1 MGDDNNN
8 ISFSP
13 QLPLDILF
21 EILSYVK
28 DSSKDLLTCSR
39 INHAWHRLVTRFY
52 IWKEVKV
59 NSFHMYTRFYNTL
72 LRISWTKKQHAID
85 NWIKLVKNMIRNKNI
100 NIDENKNVKLQRPLY
115 FHSTNPYGS
124 YIQVLDL
131 SGIDL
136 KEYITSKLLCSLF
149 PNTPN
154 LIKIDLYNCFNV
166 NDKVVEVISESCR
179 GLIELRIFGCTKVSD
194 KSMAFLKRCRQLREL
209 DIGYCIKV
217 TSKGLKILIDNCP
230 NLISLSFINSI
241 RFEVDSLIP
250 LGPDFKN
257 FEKLFLSYCNIS
269 DGFIVSIVPFLTKL
283 RVLDLGHCLLK
294 LTSDT
299 VEMIVTSCPN
309 IEELHIS
316 CSGIDEKG
324 IKLIRK
330 NLENL
335 KCIDLSRC
343 RMITDELVED
353 LVKHCRRLKQ
363 IDISNNIGVTGKS
376 FLIVAENENI
386 EYASFDGCSMVNGIL
401 PKHPPPPGNSKMKKL
416 SFSFC
421 VDLSEI
427 TLQHIPNW
435 FKGLEYLA
443 INNVLITSCDSF
455 YNLCNQLKHLK
466 YIDVRNTVFMHNDIC
481 LEDYPSIK
489 IEI

>member
-39 INHAWHRLVTRFY
+39 INHAWHRL
-52 IWKEVKV
+52 
-59 NSFHMYTRFYNTL
+59 
-72 LRISWTKKQHAID
+72 
-85 NWIKLVKNMIRNKNI
+85 
-100 NIDENKNVKLQRPLY
+100 RPLY

-209 DIGYCIKV
+209 DIGYCVKV

-294 LTSDT
+294 LTSVT

-309 IEELHIS
+309 IEELH
-316 CSGIDEKG
+316 
-324 IKLIRK
+324 
-330 NLENL
+330 
-335 KCIDLSRC
+335 
-343 RMITDELVED
+343 ELVED

-386 EYASFDGCSMVNGIL
+386 ESASFDGCSMVNGIL

-427 TLQHIPNW
+427 TLQRIPNW